1 MSSTIHFFHANGFPI
16 ETYNELIK
24 NLEGQVFPPIR
35 ILGEGIQT
43 VDEGYENF
51 VDEVIEHA
59 SKTKGEG
66 VAIGHSFGATLS
78 LLAEARQPGLF
89 KSVILLDPPLFR
101 RTKMIIFS
109 ILRKLGLGYVVT
121 PAKKSMKRKE
131 SFNSREEAMEY
142 FSSKVL
148 FRDVPQSTIEL
159 YVEYGLEEIG
169 GEYRLVIS
177 RERETEIYINLPT
190 SLPNEISRIQGNLIY
205 ADKVRLLDDA
215 DLKWWNKTM
224 PKISRSPFHGSH
236 MFPFEKPKELAEFIN
251 KILASLK

>member
-59 SKTKGEG
+59 SKTRGEG

-131 SFNSREEAMEY
+131 SFKSREEAMEY

-159 YVEYGLEEIG
+159 YVKYALAEIG

-177 RERETEIYINLPT
+177 RERETEIYLNIPT
-190 SLPNEISRIQGNLIY
+190 SLPNDISRVQGNLIY
-205 ADKVRLLDDA
+205 ADKVRLLDDV
-215 DLKWWNKTM
+215 DLEWWKKAM
-224 PKISRSPFHGSH
+224 PNISRSPFHGSH
-236 MFPFEKPKELAEFIN
+236 MFPFEKPKELADFIN
-251 KILASLK
+251 NILDSLN

>member
-16 ETYNELIK
+16 ETYNELIT

-89 KSVILLDPPLFR
+89 KTVILLDPPLFS
-101 RTKMIIFS
+101 RTKMFIFS
-109 ILRKLGLGYVVT
+109 ILRRLGLGYMVT
-121 PAKKSMKRKE
+121 PAKKSMKRRE
-131 SFNSREEAMEY
+131 SFKSREEAMEY
-142 FSSKVL
+142 FSSKAL

-159 YVEYGLEEIG
+159 YVKCGLEEIG

-177 RERETEIYINLPT
+177 RERETEIYMNLPT
-190 SLPNEISRIQGNLIY
+190 SLPNEISMIKGNLIY
-205 ADKVRLLDDA
+205 ANKVRLLDDA
-215 DLKWWNKTM
+215 DLKWWKKAM

>member
-109 ILRKLGLGYVVT
+109 ILRKMGLGYMVT

-131 SFNSREEAMEY
+131 SFKSREEAMEY

-148 FRDVPQSTIEL
+148 FRL
-159 YVEYGLEEIG
+159 
-169 GEYRLVIS
+169 
-177 RERETEIYINLPT
+177 
-190 SLPNEISRIQGNLIY
+190 SLIHI
-205 ADKVRLLDDA
+205 
-215 DLKWWNKTM
+215 
-224 PKISRSPFHGSH
+224 
-236 MFPFEKPKELAEFIN
+236 
-251 KILASLK
+251 

>member
-1 MSSTIHFFHANGFPI
+1 MSSTIHFFHANGFPV
-16 ETYNELIK
+16 ETYSELLN
-24 NLEGQVFPPIR
+24 NLEGQVAPPIR
-35 ILGEGIQT
+35 ILGENIQT
-43 VDEGYENF
+43 VYEGYENF

-59 SKTKGEG
+59 SNTKGEG

-89 KSVILLDPPLFR
+89 KTVILLDPPLLS
-101 RTKMIIFS
+101 RTKMFIFS
-109 ILRKLGLGYVVT
+109 ILRRLGLGYMVT
-121 PAKKSMKRKE
+121 PAKKSMKRRE
-131 SFNSREEAMEY
+131 SFKSREEAMEY

-159 YVEYGLEEIG
+159 YVKHGREEIG

-190 SLPNEISRIQGNLIY
+190 SLPDEVSRIQGNLIY
-205 ADKVRLLDDA
+205 ADKVRLLDDS
-215 DLKWWNKTM
+215 DLKWWNKAM